1 VIRVNPR
8 TMGAGAAM
16 LVAGT
21 IMVAYLGLEAP
32 AGRQGMTDD
41 EVAELLLAEREN
53 SDLVILASILV
64 GVGFLLVLISLGTA
78 RGEGG
83 VRAREVKKPAA

>member
-1 VIRVNPR
+1 
-8 TMGAGAAM
+8 MAAGAAM

-41 EVAELLLAEREN
+41 EVAELLLAERQN
-53 SDLVILASILV
+53 SDLVILARIRV
-64 GVGFLLVLISLGTA
+64 GVGFLLMLVSLGTA